1 MAPRFDFDMM
11 STSYTETVAQAAIL
25 LVAMSFKPDLQ
36 FRLLDELMK
45 AVEFRGGYV
54 GGLLL
59 RYDLAAA
66 VEDVAQS
73 AARLL
78 STAMRAKLPGVA
90 DDLDEAFVDQ
100 LRRLLGAV
108 VQTMPTM

>member
-66 VEDVAQS
+66 AVGRRRADHADDVAQ
-73 AARLL
+73 ACLVVRL
-78 STAMRAKLPGVA
+78 
-90 DDLDEAFVDQ
+90 FVPA
-100 LRRLLGAV
+100 GS
-108 VQTMPTM
+108 MPEIA